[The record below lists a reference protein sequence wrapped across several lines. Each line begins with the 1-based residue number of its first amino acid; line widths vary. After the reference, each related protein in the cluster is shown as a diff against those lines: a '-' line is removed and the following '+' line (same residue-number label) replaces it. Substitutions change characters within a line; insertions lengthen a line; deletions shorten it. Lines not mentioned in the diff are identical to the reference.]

1 MDIIIDYLKD
11 YPLPVLIILQLP
23 LIVLLLYAVKVMYKE
38 IKLEKESQR
47 NLITEHKKELSKL
60 NVSGRKRE
68 QDNYDTLKDLIVL
81 LEDIETNQ
89 KIIISKL
96 DT

>member
-38 IKLEKESQR
+38 IKIEKELQR
-47 NLITEHKKELSKL
+47 ILIQEHKKELSKL
-60 NVSGRKRE
+60 NASGRKRE

-89 KIIISKL
+89 KIIIQKIDL
-96 DT
+96 